1 MFYNTQ
7 DASKIDG
14 VPHAVEFVQFAS
26 MAEFVMMWVVCV
38 FARLDSAV
46 IFVKLVSFLE
56 FHGICIILIYIN
68 RVQGEYRDLKY

>member
-14 VPHAVEFVQFAS
+14 VPHAVESVQFAS
-26 MAEFVMMWVVCV
+26 MAEFVIMWVACV
-38 FARLDSAV
+38 FARLDLAV

-56 FHGICIILIYIN
+56 L
-68 RVQGEYRDLKY
+68 